1 MLLHFPRR
9 PLAPGPRTVETGGTM
24 AFFMEFVGWKLAKA
38 GEDPEKRA
46 KAQDARLE
54 DYAAMRTTECVP
66 LMLF

>member
-1 MLLHFPRR
+1 
-9 PLAPGPRTVETGGTM
+9 M

-54 DYAAMRTTECVP
+54 DYAAMRTTECVQLL
-66 LMLF
+66 LMLV